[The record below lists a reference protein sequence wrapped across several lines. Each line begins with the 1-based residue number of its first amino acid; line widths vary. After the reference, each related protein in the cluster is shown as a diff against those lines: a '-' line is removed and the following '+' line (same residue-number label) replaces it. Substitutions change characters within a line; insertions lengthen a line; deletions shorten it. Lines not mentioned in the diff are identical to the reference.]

1 MVVQDVLQRRHD
13 EKSSGQLSEVNDQL
27 RAFTE
32 ADPLVMGLDCIHIA
46 FKIVFNS
53 QNKGIL
59 WQSNGSV
66 AGQNLD
72 PLCPP
77 KLN

>member
-1 MVVQDVLQRRHD
+1 MVII
-13 EKSSGQLSEVNDQL
+13 EKYMCTLFL
-27 RAFTE
+27 KPHRFTE